1 MLTELRLTAE
11 KPQPFAIQDGNWD
24 DLRGALEQVFYDGGT
39 DLAALRPTQSP
50 ALLFSDGQSY
60 HSRLK
65 EPWSHPVTLIDS
77 TGAGTSYWIDQAIHS
92 GGRYLNLTDPDG
104 QGIPVSRQFTLRD
117 DPGANPAAELPK
129 GAHEMIATLW
139 ASEKLRTL
147 ETRFTPDQ
155 KAILAFG
162 KKHHLVSDVTSLIVL
177 ERFEDHV
184 RYHIPPPE
192 KDLLAKYQR
201 ALELEKIRPTARQAL
216 ARQWKKRNDWH
227 SRDFPWQNH
236 VLAPSLARL
245 AIWERALHKTFE
257 EEELNQDSLQQVAAT
272 RDRVKQLQ
280 AQKSANEIQDLAS
293 YQAWLQELNQT
304 IAQLGR
310 LETLAY
316 GVARDGKMPIAVNG
330 FVNAGGK
337 FLAASDT
344 NLKAALQEAGGI
356 SKIGS
361 PTRVSVYRGARKTT
375 YNLLSKEYTPVPL
388 KPGDLIVV
396 EQARPSYDDSEDFF
410 AAEPFPSID
419 YRNEPAVVI
428 PSRSPNYEPSDD
440 SIDGFAAADPF
451 AAAGG
456 SGDSSPASLFNIA
469 RMENPEGLDFNE
481 LKETLAKAP
490 DPWAVYRQL
499 RPESHYPDSFYL
511 QWGDLL
517 LDSKKPKLAHRV
529 LSNLIET
536 PGPRPTA
543 YRKWAYL
550 LAKHQDWA
558 GALDL
563 LDRAARQAPNDLAIV
578 LDQAWLLE
586 QQGNEQAAAAKRK
599 ELVENLDPTDP
610 PAIKIAE
617 IANAEIPSTDE
628 KDRLPLDLRIVVSCA
643 SGQSLDLSMGEPSD
657 TMTHFD
663 EWPGGS
669 KIGARTLEAV
679 GVAEYTL
686 RQAVP
691 GPYRLSYRSPFP
703 QLVRLQLYRNWGR
716 DHQTCEEMIIL
727 LPASQ
732 TRRPLASF
740 RFDLN

>member
-1 MLTELRLTAE
+1 
-11 KPQPFAIQDGNWD
+11 
-24 DLRGALEQVFYDGGT
+24 
-39 DLAALRPTQSP
+39 
-50 ALLFSDGQSY
+50 
-60 HSRLK
+60 
-65 EPWSHPVTLIDS
+65 
-77 TGAGTSYWIDQAIHS
+77 
-92 GGRYLNLTDPDG
+92 
-104 QGIPVSRQFTLRD
+104 
-117 DPGANPAAELPK
+117 
-129 GAHEMIATLW
+129 
-139 ASEKLRTL
+139 
-147 ETRFTPDQ
+147 
-155 KAILAFG
+155 
-162 KKHHLVSDVTSLIVL
+162 
-177 ERFEDHV
+177 
-184 RYHIPPPE
+184 
-192 KDLLAKYQR
+192 
-201 ALELEKIRPTARQAL
+201 
-216 ARQWKKRNDWH
+216 
-227 SRDFPWQNH
+227 
-236 VLAPSLARL
+236 LARL

-257 EEELNQDSLQQVAAT
+257 EKELNQDFLKQVTAT

-410 AAEPFPSID
+410 AAELFPSID

-469 RMENPEGLDFNE
+469 RMENPEGLDFNA
-481 LKETLAKAP
+481 LKDTLAKAP

-740 RFDLN
+740 RLDLN